1 MISNRIIINSLKCL
15 YFPND
20 FSRDVLTRMNKNICS
35 TSGKF
40 LNHTN
45 FRFILHATRDDIKR
59 KQFCQFSLNDKRIS
73 SEILRT
79 NECTINFYRR

>member
-1 MISNRIIINSLKCL
+1 
-15 YFPND
+15 
-20 FSRDVLTRMNKNICS
+20 MNKNICS

-79 NECTINFYRR
+79 NGMYISIFIENDGMLNPFATTRRVDIHILLI